1 MKENGDKR
9 DDDLM
14 LRLSSIQSTLQDK
27 QALLKSLDGQ
37 ILGKCNENEIDKE
50 IEESTE
56 ITKQFNEWIERIKLF
71 KYSGPK
77 NVVPS
82 NQAEASKK
90 STPKRPEVQ
99 SNIQQ
104 ATPPFAHLETSITSE
119 ATSNRAFSG
128 VRLPKINLPK
138 FNGDVTKYQHFLQCF
153 KCSIEANETLSDVN
167 KLNYLINS
175 LEGPAYKSLEGLQ
188 IIEENYKKAMDILND
203 RYGKSQRIISAHM
216 QALLKLQTYQ
226 NDKTSDLRAI
236 YDKIMVNIR
245 GLESLRISSEK
256 YGSLLIPVIMSRM
269 PSDITLQVARKTSE
283 DIWSIDEIMTI
294 IRQEIEAREVSKG
307 ISATDTKGYA
317 KPVRITP
324 NGTTKTFVAKSE
336 NPKKGIECYFCKKD
350 HYSNECNE
358 ITDPR

>member
-153 KCSIEANETLSDVN
+153 SVALKQTKHCLTL
-167 KLNYLINS
+167 
-175 LEGPAYKSLEGLQ
+175 
-188 IIEENYKKAMDILND
+188 
-203 RYGKSQRIISAHM
+203 
-216 QALLKLQTYQ
+216 
-226 NDKTSDLRAI
+226 TS
-236 YDKIMVNIR
+236 
-245 GLESLRISSEK
+245 
-256 YGSLLIPVIMSRM
+256 
-269 PSDITLQVARKTSE
+269 
-283 DIWSIDEIMTI
+283 
-294 IRQEIEAREVSKG
+294 
-307 ISATDTKGYA
+307 
-317 KPVRITP
+317 
-324 NGTTKTFVAKSE
+324 
-336 NPKKGIECYFCKKD
+336 
-350 HYSNECNE
+350 
-358 ITDPR
+358 